1 MLEIV
6 DVSKS
11 YRGVAAVRML
21 SLAARPGQV
30 VGLLGPN
37 GSGKST
43 TVKMLIGLLRP
54 SRGQI
59 RWNGEDIQPQLL
71 DYQRL
76 P

>member
-1 MLEIV
+1 MLDVV

-21 SLAARPGQV
+21 NLSARPGQV

-43 TVKMLIGLLRP
+43 TVKMLIG
-54 SRGQI
+54 
-59 RWNGEDIQPQLL
+59 
-71 DYQRL
+71 
-76 P
+76 